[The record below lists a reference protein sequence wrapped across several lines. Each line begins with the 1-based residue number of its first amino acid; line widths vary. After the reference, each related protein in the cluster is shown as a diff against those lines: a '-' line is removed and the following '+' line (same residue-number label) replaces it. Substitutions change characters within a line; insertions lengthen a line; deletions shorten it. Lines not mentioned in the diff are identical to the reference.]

1 MIRTSTILSEMTNKI
16 NKRKNKLETLRLK
29 IEEDFSRVEK
39 LWIIIKRFLNLA
51 IIESDA
57 VFEYL
62 GFQFFQSWNI
72 GK

>member
-1 MIRTSTILSEMTNKI
+1 MRSSSIEIGFI

-62 GFQFFQSWNI
+62 GFQFFQS
-72 GK
+72 

>member
-1 MIRTSTILSEMTNKI
+1 MRSSSIEIGFI